1 MLALL
6 GVVVV
11 ENQQPAVV
19 DTILV
24 EVVAAGLLVV
34 VMVAGCHLEVYQLQL
49 VVMFVVPLFFVF
61 LLIFSPESE

>member
-24 EVVAAGLLVV
+24 GVVAAGLLVV
-34 VMVAGCHLEVYQLQL
+34 VMVAGCHLKVYQLQL
-49 VVMFVVPLFFVF
+49 VVMFVVPLLFVF
-61 LLIFSPESE
+61 MLIFSPE

>member
-24 EVVAAGLLVV
+24 GVVAAGLLVV

-49 VVMFVVPLFFVF
+49 VVMFVVTLLFVF
-61 LLIFSPESE
+61 MLIFSPE

>member
-11 ENQQPAVV
+11 ESQQLAVV

-24 EVVAAGLLVV
+24 GVVAAGLLVV

-49 VVMFVVPLFFVF
+49 VVMFVVPLLFVF
-61 LLIFSPESE
+61 MLIFSPE